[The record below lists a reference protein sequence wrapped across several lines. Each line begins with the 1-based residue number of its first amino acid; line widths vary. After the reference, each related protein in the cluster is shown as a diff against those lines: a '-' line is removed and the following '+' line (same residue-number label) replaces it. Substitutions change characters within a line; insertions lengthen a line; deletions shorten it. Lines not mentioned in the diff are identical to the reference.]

1 MKPAA
6 ALRHALDNP
15 HLYNDDELKKL
26 RNKLEEINYEKQYD
40 QWYRRTR
47 QGFSNEPAPEAP
59 ITDALTD
66 SVHGMDDGTGEI
78 QSEGKPERHQ
88 L

>member
-1 MKPAA
+1 MKPAS
-6 ALRHALDNP
+6 ALRRALDNP
-15 HLYNDDELKKL
+15 HLYNDAELKRL
-26 RNKLEEINYEKQYD
+26 RNKLTEIQYEKQYD
-40 QWYRRTR
+40 QWYRRSR
-47 QGFSNEPAPEAP
+47 QGFSNEDPPEPP